1 MGYRHIVLATDF
13 SASADLAF
21 ASAQALARQHAA
33 RLTLVH
39 VVPPLIT
46 PSPLLDDMMVS
57 EVSLRLGGNLQQAA
71 RQEMKSRYLDQC
83 QGIAAQ
89 AVVIDGDPTRELLQ
103 YCAEGLADLL
113 VVGSTGAT
121 GLGGALFG
129 SVASRVVRRAPC
141 SVMVVRPCAIS

>member
-21 ASAQALARQHAA
+21 ATALALARQHGA
-33 RLTLVH
+33 RLSLVH
-39 VVPPLIT
+39 VIPPLIT

-57 EVSLRLGGNLQQAA
+57 EVSLRLGENLDQAA
-71 RQEMKSRYLDQC
+71 RQEMQSRYLEQC
-83 QGIAAQ
+83 QGLDAQ
-89 AVVIDGDPTRELLQ
+89 DVVIDGDPTRELLQ
-103 YCAEGLADLL
+103 FCAEAQADLL

-121 GLGGALFG
+121 GLGGAIFG

-141 SVMVVRPCAIS
+141 SVMVVRPCAIT